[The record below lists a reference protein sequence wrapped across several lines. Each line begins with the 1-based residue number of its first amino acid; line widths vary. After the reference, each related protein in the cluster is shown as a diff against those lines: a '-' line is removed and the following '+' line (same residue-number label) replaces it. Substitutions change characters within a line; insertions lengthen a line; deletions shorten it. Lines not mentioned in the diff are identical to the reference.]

1 MSAPAM
7 KNCSYTITAE
17 AVIPEA
23 GAEGML
29 LTQGGRFGGHGLF
42 VQRNKLVYVYNLAGA
57 YVYTIT
63 STENVPTGEVTL
75 RFEFTRDPG
84 LPGAGGTGR
93 LFRQRQEGGGR
104 YDCPHGAEPLLA
116 G

>member
-1 MSAPAM
+1 M
-7 KNCSYTITAE
+7 KNCSYTIMAE

-42 VQRNKLVYVYNLAGA
+42 VQGGKLIYVYNLAGA

-63 STENVPTGEVTL
+63 SDTKVPSGEVKL
-75 RFEFTRDPG
+75 RYEFARNLG
-84 LPGAGGTGR
+84 LVGAGGTGR
-93 LFRQRQEGGGR
+93 LFINGKKMVVHYINKR
-104 YDCPHGAEPLLA
+104 A
-116 G
+116 GI